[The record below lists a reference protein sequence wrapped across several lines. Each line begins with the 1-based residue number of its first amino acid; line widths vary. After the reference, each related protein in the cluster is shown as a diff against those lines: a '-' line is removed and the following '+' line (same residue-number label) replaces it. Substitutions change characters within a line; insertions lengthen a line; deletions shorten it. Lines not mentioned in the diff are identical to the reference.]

1 VSRFALA
8 RPALLLPF
16 VFGACRRSSDVPLL
30 PAAAAS
36 VGPADAT
43 APSRPAVL
51 DVVRDL
57 DSCSLGHKGILLD
70 FGDPSSRAS
79 LRPGLVS
86 RGDDEVVEHEGATW
100 VRVRSRTVTASFYWP
115 EVPSETAGDSAFAQ
129 ARVRGLAARAASV
142 AIDGRPIG
150 AWSLVR
156 GETRVVEARAS
167 SPMLLSTGSHELT
180 IRFVGGPRS
189 AGEPLAEIDWV
200 HLGTG
205 ETNEPYAA
213 PTRADAL
220 VDGAI
225 GGRSMRA
232 LAMRAPSF
240 VRCSGWI
247 PSNATLEM
255 SLAAAGGGEAD
266 VEALLL
272 RDRRAPVVLGTA
284 HVAGGDGSAWRPWSL
299 PVLGLEGAGALASM
313 QLVVE
318 RASKGTRVLFGEP
331 RVVAADAGFAGAP
344 PPVRGVVLVVLGS
357 TSARVL
363 GPWGGAQA
371 VPELSRLAATGTLFA
386 SNRAPSSLASAALAS
401 MLTGLP
407 PRIHGLDDPDARLPD
422 GPTSVEDACRQ
433 GGIATAMFTANP
445 TTGAAFGFARGWSSF
460 SELDP
465 LGTAPAT
472 QVFEDASAWIDAHKR
487 EPFLLVVHARG
498 GHPPWDATPD
508 DLKSMQPEGY
518 LGMVD
523 PARAA
528 EALAKARKHPGRFKE
543 DDRARA
549 WALYDRSIEAH
560 DEALGRLLATLRTA
574 GREEDTAVIVTGDVG
589 ASEAS
594 PVPFGDTDALD
605 EPLLAT
611 PLVIRWPG
619 DAALAGRRVDRPSSP
634 IDLAKTIVR
643 ALGLAPPSAFEGVD
657 LAEVADGALVPAER
671 ALLATHTGRFSVRW
685 SSYVLLGAR
694 DRETRMCDL
703 ALDPACV
710 ADVRTT
716 SPLALESVHRWAVDA
731 LGSITSPP
739 YPRVPALLDEHTTA
753 ALVRWGR
760 PTEDRDVDER

>member
-1 VSRFALA
+1 VSRFAFA

-16 VFGACRRSSDVPLL
+16 VFGACRRSSDAPLV
-30 PAAAAS
+30 PAAVAS
-36 VGPADAT
+36 FGPADAA
-43 APSRPAVL
+43 APSRPIVL

-57 DSCSLGHKGILLD
+57 DSCSLGHQGVLID
-70 FGDPSSRAS
+70 FGDLSSRAN

-115 EVPSETAGDSAFAQ
+115 DVAGETAGDSAFAQ

-150 AWSLVR
+150 AWPLVR

-167 SPMLLSTGSHELT
+167 SPMSLTSGSHELSLH
-180 IRFVGGPRS
+180 FVGGPRS

-200 HLGTG
+200 HIGTG

-213 PTRADAL
+213 PTRADTL
-220 VDGAI
+220 VDGSI

-232 LAMRAPSF
+232 LSMRAPSY

-266 VEALLL
+266 VEAVLL
-272 RDRRAPVVLGTA
+272 RDRRTPVVLGTA
-284 HVAGGDGSAWRPWSL
+284 HVAGGDGSAWTPWSL
-299 PVLGLEGAGALASM
+299 PVLGLDGPGALASI
-313 QLVVE
+313 QLVVQ
-318 RASKGTRVLFGEP
+318 RASKGARVWLGEP
-331 RVVAADAGFAGAP
+331 RIVATDAGSADAP

-357 TSARVL
+357 TSAKAL
-363 GPWGGAQA
+363 GPWGGAHA
-371 VPELSRLAATGTLFA
+371 VPELSHLVAAGTLFT
-386 SNRAPSSLASAALAS
+386 SNRAPSSLASATFAS
-401 MLTGLP
+401 MLTGLS
-407 PRIHGLDDPDARLPD
+407 PRTHGLDDPDARLPE
-422 GPTSVEDACRQ
+422 GPTTVEDACRQ

-465 LGTAPAT
+465 LGNAPAT
-472 QVFEDASAWIDAHKR
+472 QVFDDASAWINAHKR
-487 EPFLLVVHARG
+487 EPFLLVVYARG

-508 DLKSMQPEGY
+508 DLKAMQPEGY
-518 LGMVD
+518 LGMVE

-549 WALYDRSIEAH
+549 WALYDRSIETH
-560 DEALGRLLATLRTA
+560 DEGLGRLLGTLRTA

-589 ASEAS
+589 ASEAP

-605 EPLLAT
+605 EPMLTT
-611 PLVIRWPG
+611 PLVIRWPR
-619 DAALAGRRVDRPSSP
+619 APTLAGRRVDWPSSP
-634 IDLAKTIVR
+634 IDLARSMVR
-643 ALGLAPPSAFEGVD
+643 ALGLAPPGAFEGVD
-657 LAEVADGALVPAER
+657 LADVADGALVPAER
-671 ALLATHTGRFSVRW
+671 ALLATRSGRFSVRW
-685 SSYVLLGAR
+685 SSYVLVGVR

-710 ADVRTT
+710 ADVRAT
-716 SPLALESVHRWAVDA
+716 SPLALESVHRWAMDA
-731 LGSITSPP
+731 FASTTPP
-739 YPRVPALLDEHTTA
+739 YPRVPAMFDEHTTA
-753 ALVRWGR
+753 ALIRWGR